1 MDSDDGE
8 HNDYDFG
15 VELGHNDYD
24 SDDELGHDDILLADP
39 DVFGAHD
46 PQALLSALIAMAGAA
61 GNFRSASD
69 DDDIYNARV
78 EFAEEFESR
87 MALRRETW
95 TWFDIDWSKDSGYYD
110 PVEDWDYGDMISY
123 PPPECNTDP
132 RPVLHD
138 RRWTDL
144 KIRDRGKELCTGEPQ
159 PEDFASWSLGA
170 IYQRMTDIDELM
182 FHIKD
187 IWPVKM
193 FKLNS
198 VRASAIVA
206 LKDAPPSHHVELAKR
221 LLLEHNMLRKITLER
236 SRSSIRP
243 LSLLDV
249 PLEILGLVAQYLDG
263 NDNEDPKQVDKP
275 YTARGYHDIQS
286 LRLTCQTLNSA
297 SSPALLHCV
306 TVQMTKSSLD
316 RFKYIAERPHFRN
329 GIKRVRISLGYFC
342 AKIAASPLNFTSYA
356 VWMLEFAL
364 YRKDQRGESIL
375 DAITVYNEDSK
386 PRYQQLQDL
395 LTSWKDLRDTPR
407 DGVDGEQR
415 WLALFRQ
422 QHALVEM
429 YEAYRHSS
437 KEYESVRQ
445 TFVHEV
451 IDVLSQMPRLT
462 RLEISDYLWRSENNS
477 TVCQDLEQA
486 LVRDENFMRGDRYV
500 GLFTK
505 PMQWDRLAGFSP
517 MGSDS
522 FETSPPVDVIGQL
535 FVLLSRRGV
544 QLTKVDINITS
555 PPDFEALRPANA
567 ETRQEIVKL
576 FQTVWFLRFKIRPL
590 ADFRNHDPELLAD
603 DDADHIW
610 EPRSEKELEALDVFL
625 DALLDTKSLKQL
637 TLDFLALMYEKY
649 FNFSDTNWYLPSIM
663 KPRQWARPL
672 LLEFNA
678 VCIDSTRLN
687 SFIGDGPMHFR
698 QFKNIFMA
706 RGTWTEA
713 LDVMR
718 ENYDLSDEDAPKTSF
733 TTTFSL
739 SNLRGAEVDH
749 MDDVEQQDAFED
761 TFSSRP
767 SALHAHAYINHRTD
781 DNPFRPFEQHVV

>member
-1 MDSDDGE
+1 
-8 HNDYDFG
+8 
-15 VELGHNDYD
+15 
-24 SDDELGHDDILLADP
+24 
-39 DVFGAHD
+39 
-46 PQALLSALIAMAGAA
+46 MASAA
-61 GNFRSASD
+61 GDFRSASD
-69 DDDIYNARV
+69 DDTYNATV
-78 EFAEEFESR
+78 ELGQELE
-87 MALRRETW
+87 RRLNYMRKTW
-95 TWFDIDWSKDSGYYD
+95 TWFDIDWSKESGYRD
-110 PVEDWDYGDMISY
+110 PVEFWDYADMVNNT
-123 PPPECNTDP
+123 PPECNTDP
-132 RPVLHD
+132 HPVLHD

-193 FKLNS
+193 FEINY
-198 VRASAIVA
+198 VRASAIVT

-249 PLEILGLVAQYLDG
+249 PLEILGLVAQYLDID
-263 NDNEDPKQVDKP
+263 DNEDPKQVEKP
-275 YTARGYHDIQS
+275 YIARHYHDIQS
-286 LRLTCQTLNSA
+286 LRLTCHALNNA

-306 TVQMTKSSLD
+306 TVQMTKSSFD
-316 RFKYIAERPHFRN
+316 RFKYIAERPHLRN
-329 GIKRVRISLGYFC
+329 GIQRVRISLGYFC
-342 AKIAASPLNFTSYA
+342 ASVAASALIFTSYA

-375 DAITVYNEDSK
+375 DGITVWNEHAE
-386 PRYQQLQDL
+386 PRYQQFQDL

-451 IDVLSQMPRLT
+451 VDALSQMPRFT
-462 RLEISDYLWRSENNS
+462 RLEISDCLWKSEFNS
-477 TVCQDLEQA
+477 TVCEDLERA
-486 LVRDENFMRGDRYV
+486 LVRDENVMRGDY
-500 GLFTK
+500 
-505 PMQWDRLAGFSP
+505 S
-517 MGSDS
+517 
-522 FETSPPVDVIGQL
+522 
-535 FVLLSRRGV
+535 
-544 QLTKVDINITS
+544 
-555 PPDFEALRPANA
+555 
-567 ETRQEIVKL
+567 
-576 FQTVWFLRFKIRPL
+576 TVWFLRFKIRPL
-590 ADFRNHDPELLAD
+590 ADWRNHDPELLAED
-603 DDADHIW
+603 DVNHIW
-610 EPRSEKELEALDVFL
+610 DPRSEKELEALDVFL

-637 TLDFLALMYEKY
+637 VLDFVALMNEKY
-649 FNFSDTNWYLPSIM
+649 FNFSGGNWYLPSIM

-698 QFKNIFMA
+698 EFKDIFMA

-718 ENYDLSDEDAPKTSF
+718 EKYDLSAYDAPKTSF
-733 TTTFSL
+733 TATHSL
-739 SNLRGAEVDH
+739 FDLRGAEVDH
-749 MDDVEQQDAFED
+749 MDDDEQLDVFD
-761 TFSSRP
+761 TMYSRCPP
-767 SALHAHAYINHRTD
+767 SALHAYSYIKHETE
-781 DNPFRPFEQHVV
+781 DNPFRPFEHHVV